1 MSKYVKE
8 LLQSELEKKIVNEDI
23 KDFLVVSTKYV
34 NGIDGNLIRGNLRQ
48 KGIRLLVVKNSLFKK
63 ALYNCQMEL
72 AAALFS
78 GPCAIAYGG
87 DNIVDVVKEL
97 VEWGRIAHTE
107 MFIAWKVPLKGW
119 LFLRPEQFN
128 KTEKN
133 YIISRKNAFKVAK
146 KLEVILGKQAQL
158 SL

>member
-1 MSKYVKE
+1 MKTYKKGANAERE
-8 LLQSELEKKIVNEDI
+8 LLQKLHQQGYAIVRAAGSGTTPLPSPDLIALKGQRRFGFECKAWN
-23 KDFLVVSTKYV
+23 SKYLHL
-34 NGIDGNLIRGNLRQ
+34 DRQ
-48 KGIRLLVVKNSLFKK
+48 
-63 ALYNCQMEL
+63 QME
-72 AAALFS
+72 
-78 GPCAIAYGG
+78 
-87 DNIVDVVKEL
+87 EL